1 MTDSDLEV
9 AETNAKKRTT
19 QYMSIKDWITKTQ
32 RTLILQ
38 GTKLEEKAETAVTMI
53 TTDSKSR
60 GGTQESNRVSN
71 QGGRNNDKRRQDRR
85 PGKQQGNSYGKPIT
99 ECGYCNLIKEKDVS
113 QEYVQKNFDDMHWR
127 IWDRSMANA

>member
-19 QYMSIKDWITKTQ
+19 QYMSIKDWITRTQ
-32 RTLILQ
+32 RTFILQ

-60 GGTQESNRVSN
+60 GGTQDSNRISN
-71 QGGRNNDKRRQDRR
+71 QGGKNNDKRRQDKR
-85 PGKQQGNSYGKPIT
+85 PGKQQDNSYGKPIT
-99 ECGYCNLIKEKDVS
+99 ECGYCNLI
-113 QEYVQKNFDDMHWR
+113 
-127 IWDRSMANA
+127 NAFHG

>member
-1 MTDSDLEV
+1 MEHATRFIELSNDENAASEIMTGGNLTKILDFLPKRLRMTDSDLEV

-19 QYMSIKDWITKTQ
+19 QYMSIKDWITRTQ

-60 GGTQESNRVSN
+60 GGTQDSNRISN
-71 QGGRNNDKRRQDRR
+71 QGGKNNDKRRQDKR
-85 PGKQQGNSYGKPIT
+85 
-99 ECGYCNLIKEKDVS
+99 
-113 QEYVQKNFDDMHWR
+113 
-127 IWDRSMANA
+127 